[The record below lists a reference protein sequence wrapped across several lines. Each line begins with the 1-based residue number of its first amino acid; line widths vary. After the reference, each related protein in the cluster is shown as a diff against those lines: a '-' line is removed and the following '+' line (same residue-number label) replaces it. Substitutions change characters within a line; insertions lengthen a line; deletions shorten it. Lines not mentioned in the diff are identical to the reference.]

1 MGTSH
6 SGPTA
11 RDLMKPGAQW
21 ISRNE
26 TVGKAARV
34 MAELGV
40 GSVVVAD
47 DNQRMCGIITDR
59 DIVVKC
65 IAQGRSPAT
74 TRAGELCEATPRW
87 VPADADVDTVLT
99 EMEQHRIK
107 RIPVIDDNKRMIGMI
122 SEADLARHL
131 DDNQLSEFVTA
142 LYGRP

>member
-1 MGTSH
+1 MT
-6 SGPTA
+6 TA
-11 RDLMKPGAQW
+11 RDIMKPGAQW
-21 ISRNE
+21 ISRDE
-26 TVGKAARV
+26 SVGKAARV

-47 DNQRMCGIITDR
+47 ENERMCGIITDR

-65 IAQGRSPAT
+65 VAQGLSPTT
-74 TRAGELCEATPRW
+74 TRAWDLCEKTPYW
-87 VPADADVDTVLT
+87 IDADAEVDAVL
-99 EMEQHRIK
+99 ESMESHRVK
-107 RIPVIDDNKRMIGMI
+107 RMPVIDNKRLIGMI